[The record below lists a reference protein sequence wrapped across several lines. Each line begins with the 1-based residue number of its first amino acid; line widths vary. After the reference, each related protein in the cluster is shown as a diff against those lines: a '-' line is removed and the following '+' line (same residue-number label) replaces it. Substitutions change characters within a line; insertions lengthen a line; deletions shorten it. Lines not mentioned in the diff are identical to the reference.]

1 MSSAV
6 YERIRANPKFH
17 ELEQRRG
24 RFAWLLSSIVLVCF
38 YGYIL
43 LVAFAPA
50 VLAQPLS
57 EGGVLTLGIVC
68 ELSMF
73 VGFWVLVAL
82 YVRRANSEFD
92 QLTQEVVKEAV
103 KEEGGGGAG
112 KAIAGLLLVVLP
124 WLASA
129 AGPLEGQTEK
139 QPLNVHAIVMFL
151 VFVALTMMITYWAAN
166 RTKSTMDFYTAGGG
180 ITGFQNGLAIAGD
193 YMSAATLLGLT
204 AMVYSQGYDGYIY
217 MIAWF
222 VGWPIIL
229 FLMAERLRNLG
240 RFTFADISSYRL
252 DQTKVRTL
260 AAVSSLTVVV
270 FYLIA
275 QMVGAGQLIKLLFGL
290 PYEVAVVAVGSLM
303 MVYVIFGGMIATT
316 WVQIIKAGMLL
327 IGGTIVALLALSHFG
342 FSFGTMAREAIAQ
355 FSDVTR
361 TKGADGALSAAGKN
375 LLAPG
380 GFLKDPINAV
390 SLGLGL
396 MFGTAGLPHI
406 LMRFFTVGNAKEAR
420 KSVLYASAFVGYFF
434 NVIFVMGLAAITIVG
449 KDVAFFEKGVVP
461 AAGVTTKIV
470 GGNNMVAMHLAKAVG
485 GDLLL
490 GFLAA
495 VAFATILAVVSGLA
509 LAGASAIS
517 HDLYA
522 RVIKKGKSSE
532 ATEMRVS
539 KIATIGLGVTAIA
552 LGILFEQQNVAFMV
566 GVAFG
571 IAACV
576 NFPVLIL
583 SMYWRG
589 LTTRGALAGGLT
601 GLVLSLTLV
610 FLSKSVWVNV
620 LGNKA
625 PIFPWEQPALFAM
638 PAAFLAA
645 FVFSKLDGTERAKA
659 EIAAFEDQYVRAQTG
674 YGSAAAAKH

>member
-17 ELEQRRG
+17 ELEKRRG
-24 RFAWLLSSIVLVCF
+24 RFAWILSAIVLFFF

-43 LVAFAPA
+43 MVAFTPA
-50 VLAQPLS
+50 TLARPVS
-57 EGGVLTLGIVC
+57 EGAALTVGIAF

-82 YVRRANSEFD
+82 YVRRANAEFD
-92 QLTQEVVKEAV
+92 QLTQEIVRDAVRDESAAEAARKIV
-103 KEEGGGGAG
+103 
-112 KAIAGLLLVVLP
+112 AGLLVLALP
-124 WLASA
+124 AIA
-129 AGPLEGQTEK
+129 AAGGPLEGQAEQ
-139 QPLNVHAIVMFL
+139 QPLNLHAIVMFL
-151 VFVALTMMITYWAAN
+151 VFVALTMGITYWAAN
-166 RTKSTMDFYTAGGG
+166 RTKSTSDFYTAGGG

-240 RFTFADISSYRL
+240 RFTFADITSYRL
-252 DQTKVRTL
+252 DQTKVRSL
-260 AAVSSLTVVV
+260 AAVSSLTVVI

-290 PYEVAVVAVGSLM
+290 PYEWAVIAVGTLM
-303 MVYVIFGGMIATT
+303 MVYVIFGGMLATT

-327 IGGTIVALLALSHFG
+327 SGGTIVAVLALRHFG
-342 FSFGTMAREAIAQ
+342 FSFPTLVREAVAR
-355 FSDVTR
+355 FGEVTATR
-361 TKGADGALSAAGKN
+361 AADGTIGAGKN
-375 LLAPG
+375 LLATG

-434 NVIFVMGLAAITIVG
+434 NVIFVMGLTAIIIVG
-449 KDVAFFEKGVVP
+449 KNPEFFEKGLVP
-461 AAGVTTKIV
+461 AAGVATKIV
-470 GGNNMVAMHLAKAVG
+470 GGNNMVAMHLARAVG

-522 RVIKKGKSSE
+522 RVVKKGKASE
-532 ATEMRVS
+532 ASEMKVS
-539 KIATIGLGVTAIA
+539 KIATICLGVVAIA

-571 IAACV
+571 IAAAA

-589 LTTRGALAGGLT
+589 LTTRGAVAGGVT
-601 GLVLSLTLV
+601 GLVSAVTLV
-610 FLSKSVWVNV
+610 LLSKSVWVNV

-625 PIFPWEQPALFAM
+625 PIFPWDQPALFAM

-645 FVFSKLDGTERAKA
+645 FVFSKLDATARAKT
-659 EIAAFEDQYVRAQTG
+659 EMDAFDDQYVRAQTG
-674 YGSAAAAKH
+674 FGAAAAAKH